1 MDSGVV
7 SGDRVRVAV
16 VWCPDWP
23 VVAHR
28 RPGEAVVVVHANRV
42 VAASASARAHGI
54 VRGLRRREAQ
64 SRCPGVV
71 VLERD
76 LDLEARAFEA
86 VVGALDDLTPR
97 TEIIRPG
104 ILAFPTRGPS
114 RYFGGDAPMAHRCR
128 TVAGAVLAG
137 LGAAVRIGIA
147 DSVFAAII
155 AARTPSRH
163 AESGVGGN
171 ATGGHTASGA
181 GDDHDAGVTIVAPG
195 ETAAF
200 LAPRS
205 IRLLDR
211 PDLVDVS
218 LRLGIH
224 TLGAYAALDPVDVA
238 GRFGADGTEAH
249 RLASGLDLR
258 PPALTDPP
266 PEMEVAAELDPP
278 VDRVDQAAF
287 MGKALADELLA
298 RLDERGASCSRIVIC
313 AETEHGEELVRRW
326 RHDGALTAAA
336 IADRV
341 RWQLDGWLNGSSRG
355 RPTGAI
361 SRLSVRPDELGPMRG
376 RQLGFWGGRAENID
390 SVARTVARVQGLLG
404 AEAVRVPEA
413 RAGRSPQEQIVT
425 VPADAVDLGRE
436 HIAVAGSPGDG
447 SGRTTGRR
455 RRPGS
460 SATGA
465 TAAPPSP
472 GTIGT
477 AAAGVAG
484 GDPWPGALPGTPPVR
499 VHDPPVPA
507 EVFDAE
513 HLVVGVDAR
522 AGLTASP
529 AALVVDGAEPL
540 PIVSWA
546 GPWPLDERW
555 WDPERRRRRARLQM
569 VTEDQVARLV
579 VIEGGRWWVEATY
592 D

>member
-1 MDSGVV
+1 MGSGV
-7 SGDRVRVAV
+7 VRVAV

-28 RPGEAVVVVHANRV
+28 RPHEAVVVVHANRV
-42 VAASASARAHGI
+42 VAASSSARAHGI

-104 ILAFPTRGPS
+104 ILAFPTWGPS
-114 RYFGGDAPMAHRCR
+114 RYFGGDETMAHRCR
-128 TVAGAVLAG
+128 AVAGAVLQD
-137 LGAAVRIGIA
+137 LGAEVRVGVA
-147 DSVFAAII
+147 DSVFAATI
-155 AARTPSRH
+155 AARAASDPRAADRG
-163 AESGVGGN
+163 AE
-171 ATGGHTASGA
+171 
-181 GDDHDAGVTIVAPG
+181 VTIVAPG

-200 LAPRS
+200 LASRS

-211 PDLVDVS
+211 PDLVDVC

-224 TLGAYAALDPVDVA
+224 TLGAFAALDPVDVA

-258 PPALTDPP
+258 PPALADPP

-278 VDRVDQAAF
+278 VERVDQAAF

-336 IADRV
+336 VADRV

-390 SVARTVARVQGLLG
+390 IVARTVARVQGLLG

-425 VPADAVDLGRE
+425 VPADAVDLGRD
-436 HIAVAGSPGDG
+436 HIAVAGGTGDG
-447 SGRTTGRR
+447 SGRSTGRR
-455 RRPGS
+455 RARGAQARRPFTPQPASRVDSTVGDLWPGS
-460 SATGA
+460 
-465 TAAPPSP
+465 
-472 GTIGT
+472 
-477 AAAGVAG
+477 
-484 GDPWPGALPGTPPVR
+484 LPGPPPVR

-507 EVFDAE
+507 EVIDATG
-513 HLVVGVDAR
+513 VGVAVDAR
-522 AGLTASP
+522 AQLSASP
-529 AALVVDGAEPL
+529 AVLAVDGAEPL

-555 WDPERRRRRARLQM
+555 WDPERQRRRARLQM
-569 VTEDQVARLV
+569 VTADQVARLV

>member
-1 MDSGVV
+1 MFDTAVMGSGTMEL
-7 SGDRVRVAV
+7 GAVRVAV

-23 VVAHR
+23 VVAYR
-28 RPGEAVVVVHANRV
+28 RTDQAAVVVHANRV
-42 VAASASARAHGI
+42 VAASPLARAQG
-54 VRGLRRREAQ
+54 VVGGLRRREAQ

-76 LDLEARAFEA
+76 LDLEARMFEA
-86 VVGALDDLTPR
+86 VVGCLDDLTPR
-97 TEIIRPG
+97 TEILRPG
-104 ILAFPTRGPS
+104 LLAFPTRGPS
-114 RYFGGDAPMAHRCR
+114 RYFGGDQAMAERCR
-128 TVAGAVLAG
+128 AIVMGSDPVLGLAAAGAASPVAPPRL
-137 LGAAVRIGIA
+137 GIA
-147 DSVFAAII
+147 DSVFAATI
-155 AARTPSRH
+155 AARTRPNPGSDI
-163 AESGVGGN
+163 VGTEIAGGD
-171 ATGGHTASGA
+171 TGI
-181 GDDHDAGVTIVAPG
+181 TIVAPG

-205 IRLLDR
+205 IRMLDR
-211 PDLVDVS
+211 PDLVDVC

-224 TLGAYAALDPVDVA
+224 TLGAFAALDPVDVA

-278 VDRVDQAAF
+278 VRRVDQAAF
-287 MGKALADELLA
+287 MGKVLADELLA

-341 RWQLDGWLNGSSRG
+341 RWQLDGWLDGSSRG

-361 SRLSVRPDELGPMRG
+361 GRLAIRPDELGPARG

-390 SVARTVARVQGLLG
+390 TVARTVARVQGLLG

-425 VPADAVDLGRE
+425 VPADAVDLGRD
-436 HIAVAGSPGDG
+436 HI
-447 SGRTTGRR
+447 
-455 RRPGS
+455 
-460 SATGA
+460 TGA
-465 TAAPPSP
+465 GGAA
-472 GTIGT
+472 
-477 AAAGVAG
+477 

-499 VHDPPVPA
+499 IHDPPVPA
-507 EVFDAE
+507 EVHDA
-513 HLVVGVDAR
+513 HRVPVGVDAR
-522 AGLTASP
+522 ARLTAPP
-529 AALVVDGAEPL
+529 AVLVVDGAEPL
-540 PIVSWA
+540 LILSWA
-546 GPWPLDERW
+546 GPWPLEERW
-555 WDPERRRRRARLQM
+555 WDPERQRRRARLQM
-569 VTEDQVARLV
+569 VTDDQVARLV

>member
-1 MDSGVV
+1 MFDTRVMGSGV
-7 SGDRVRVAV
+7 VRVAV

-28 RPGEAVVVVHANRV
+28 RPDEAVVVVHANRV
-42 VAASASARAHGI
+42 VAASWSARAHGI
-54 VRGLRRREAQ
+54 VGGLRRREAQ

-76 LDLEARAFEA
+76 LDLEARSFEA

-128 TVAGAVLAG
+128 TVAGTALQD
-137 LGAAVRIGIA
+137 LGADVRIGIA
-147 DSVFAAII
+147 DSVFAATV
-155 AARTPSRH
+155 AARTPSDSRV
-163 AESGVGGN
+163 AGG
-171 ATGGHTASGA
+171 GA
-181 GDDHDAGVTIVAPG
+181 GQSHAGSVPGEDTAGAPGGVADGTAADRGITIVAPG

-211 PDLVDVS
+211 PDLVDVC
-218 LRLGIH
+218 LRLGVH

-238 GRFGADGTEAH
+238 GRFGADGSEAH

-258 PPALTDPP
+258 PPALVDPP

-278 VDRVDQAAF
+278 VERVDQAAF

-390 SVARTVARVQGLLG
+390 TVARTVARVQGLLG

-425 VPADAVDLGRE
+425 VPADAVDLGRD
-436 HIAVAGSPGDG
+436 HIAG
-447 SGRTTGRR
+447 
-455 RRPGS
+455 
-460 SATGA
+460 
-465 TAAPPSP
+465 
-472 GTIGT
+472 
-477 AAAGVAG
+477 AAGIGAGGG

-507 EVFDAE
+507 EVVDAT
-513 HLVVGVDAR
+513 GAAIAVDAR
-522 AGLTASP
+522 AQLSAAP
-529 AALVVDGAEPL
+529 AVLVVDGAAPL
-540 PIVSWA
+540 TVGSWA

-555 WDPERRRRRARLQM
+555 WDPERQRRRARLQM

>member
-1 MDSGVV
+1 MFDTRVMGSGV
-7 SGDRVRVAV
+7 VRVAV
-16 VWCPDWP
+16 LWCPDWP

-28 RPGEAVVVVHANRV
+28 RPDEAVVVVHANRV
-42 VAASASARAHGI
+42 VAASSSARDHGI

-128 TVAGAVLAG
+128 AVAGTALQG
-137 LGAAVRIGIA
+137 LGAEVRVGIA
-147 DSVFAAII
+147 DSAFAATI
-155 AARTPSRH
+155 AARIP
-163 AESGVGGN
+163 AD
-171 ATGGHTASGA
+171 TGI
-181 GDDHDAGVTIVAPG
+181 TIVAPG

-211 PDLVDVS
+211 ADLVDVC

-224 TLGAYAALDPVDVA
+224 TLGAFAALDPVDVA

-249 RLASGLDLR
+249 RLARGLDLR

-278 VDRVDQAAF
+278 VERVDQAAF

-298 RLDERGASCSRIVIC
+298 HLHERGASCSRIVIC

-336 IADRV
+336 VADRV

-361 SRLSVRPDELGPMRG
+361 CRLSVRPDELGPMRG

-390 SVARTVARVQGLLG
+390 TVARTVARVQGLLG

-425 VPADAVDLGRE
+425 VPADAVDLGRD
-436 HIAVAGSPGDG
+436 HIVAADSAGD
-447 SGRTTGRR
+447 S
-455 RRPGS
+455 
-460 SATGA
+460 
-465 TAAPPSP
+465 
-472 GTIGT
+472 
-477 AAAGVAG
+477 
-484 GDPWPGALPGTPPVR
+484 WPGALPGPPPVR

-507 EVFDAE
+507 EVVDAT
-513 HLVVGVDAR
+513 GAAIAVDAR
-522 AGLTASP
+522 AQLSAAP
-529 AALVVDGAEPL
+529 AVLVVDGAAPL
-540 PIVSWA
+540 TVGSWA

-555 WDPERRRRRARLQM
+555 WDPERQRRRARMQM
-569 VTEDQVARLV
+569 VTDDQVARLV